1 MYSAA
6 EAESLN
12 RERGWEFK
20 PDGPAMRRVVPSPRP
35 KRIFGIHAIEMLLDL
50 GFVVICS
57 GGGGIPTVYSDERTP
72 SGRRLIGV
80 EAVIDKDLASA
91 LLACDLGADALII
104 ATDVDGVYR
113 GWGTPEQELLHHVT
127 AADLRS
133 EEYAEGSMGPKV
145 RAACMFVEHTSG
157 FAAIGT
163 LTAIEAMIHREAG
176 TIIGQAPAAAP
187 VHSGPGR

>member
-1 MYSAA
+1 M
-6 EAESLN
+6 L
-12 RERGWEFK
+12 
-20 PDGPAMRRVVPSPRP
+20 
-35 KRIFGIHAIEMLLDL
+35 GIHAIEMLLDL

-72 SGRRLIGV
+72 GGRSIGV
-80 EAVIDKDLASA
+80 EAVIDRIWRAR

-113 GWGTPEQELLHHVT
+113 GWGTPEQEMLHHVT

-133 EEYAEGSMGPKV
+133 EEYPEGSMGPKV

-176 TIIGQAPAAAP
+176 TIVGQAPAAAP
-187 VHSGPGR
+187 VHSGPGG